1 MIKLLLEFR
10 KYQFIRC
17 NRSHSL
23 KVEKDWVGKQ
33 VYAIPMPLDTSQDMI
48 DDCLM
53 DDGVHRY
60 IVKTDTIFQRFV
72 GDDGNYGRVYVP
84 RYFMGVDFLIIEA
97 EDGFDDFL

>member
-23 KVEKDWVGKQ
+23 KLEPDWVGKE

-53 DDGVHRY
+53 
-60 IVKTDTIFQRFV
+60 
-72 GDDGNYGRVYVP
+72 RVYVP